1 MIKTLTAAA
10 AAITLST
17 LASAQDPQGFI
28 PPGQEGFAESF
39 RVSPAI
45 RAGNF
50 VFISGVVGAIPLDR
64 ERTPEAYEAAIRSA
78 FEDVET
84 TLNASGTGW
93 EDVVE
98 MTTFHVDLRDH
109 QTIFRRVREEF
120 IVSEPYPA
128 WTGIGVESLWGRHYL
143 LRSVS
148 KPISEATNR
157 PGLPPRAP
165 TLRRS
170 ARIESSAQQQP
181 YAWHQAP
188 LAFLVT
194 FSHPVPQSP

>member
-128 WTGIGVESLWGRHYL
+128 WTGIGVESLWGPALFVEIRVKAYL
-143 LRSVS
+143 GSD
-148 KPISEATNR
+148 
-157 PGLPPRAP
+157 
-165 TLRRS
+165 
-170 ARIESSAQQQP
+170 
-181 YAWHQAP
+181 
-188 LAFLVT
+188 
-194 FSHPVPQSP
+194 